1 VAILNKQKCHFFS
14 FTKSENRRAKT
25 GPVWGVGTRGR
36 GEGKRCRMVTIVQIL
51 HIHVHKWKNDTVETI
66 PGLRRDKEE

>member
-1 VAILNKQKCHFFS
+1 
-14 FTKSENRRAKT
+14 
-25 GPVWGVGTRGR
+25 
-36 GEGKRCRMVTIVQIL
+36 VQIL